1 MEQKAIL
8 MKREI
13 RIIANH
19 RALMLSKHTMTLL
32 FSLISFYLGIKRYA
46 PMSLY
51 ILIVLNA
58 LPPILSYFYR
68 DYSSNNPEKPLVKSL
83 EDTPFQLNMLKEKY
97 KYTKLSYMTNTVSYS
112 ISLLL
117 TLFWQI
123 NYNRRE
129 DLSVILSRIPTIL
142 LLIVI
147 FLRFSMIFL
156 YHIKLRYDL
165 SHNKL

>member
-1 MEQKAIL
+1 

-19 RALMLSKHTMTLL
+19 RALMLSKYIMTFVLSII
-32 FSLISFYLGIKRYA
+32 SLYLGMKKYA

-51 ILIVLNA
+51 ILLVLNA
-58 LPPILSYFYR
+58 LPPILSSFFR
-68 DYSSNNPEKPLVKSL
+68 DYSSNNPDKPLVKSL
-83 EDTPFQLNMLKEKY
+83 EDIPFQLNMLKNKY
-97 KYTKLSYMTNTVSYS
+97 KYTKLSYLTNTVSHS
-112 ISLLL
+112 ISLIL

-129 DLSVILSRIPTIL
+129 DLSVILSRTPTVL
-142 LLIVI
+142 LLIFI
-147 FLRFSMIFL
+147 FLRFSMVFV